1 MLKNLTIK
9 FRLIFVIGF
18 LCLTTLAIGVLG
30 IASLAA
36 TNASVKTLYEDR
48 VLALGQLQ
56 AILSLMQANQLT
68 LATAITGNPNDFG
81 AATEEVS
88 ARIAQIN
95 EQWKAYMATSLTA
108 EEKTLAARFIES
120 RKQFVEGALQPAM
133 AALKAKDSEAATRVV
148 RGKLVELFK
157 PAQDNMKALVQLQ
170 FDVSKLEYQGA
181 EARYDTAR
189 LAAMGAI
196 AAAIAVGLAIGIWLI
211 SGITRSLAQALKLAQ
226 SVAQG
231 DLTQEIR
238 IDSNDEIG
246 ELLHALRA
254 MNGKLTT
261 IVRQVRGGTD
271 TIATASAQIA
281 AGNMDL
287 SSRTEQQASS
297 LEETASSMEEL
308 ASTVK
313 QNADNARQ
321 ANQLA
326 VAASNV
332 AVQGGEV
339 ITQVVDTM
347 ASIRDSSRKI
357 VDIIA
362 VIDGIAFQTNIL
374 ALNAAVEAARAGEQ
388 GRGFAVVATEVRS
401 LAQRAGAAAKEIKGL
416 IDASVDTVDTGS
428 RLVGQAGQ
436 TMEGIVDSV
445 RRVTDMMAEI
455 MAASQEQ
462 SSGIDQINQAVGQ
475 MDQVTQQNAALVEQA
490 AAAAQSLQEQAG
502 SLAREVS
509 IFRLDAGVA
518 GQTAMPALARPATAP
533 LSVSAVAP
541 AAAAASSAGIH
552 RPKTLARPAAT
563 AGDGWE
569 EF

>member
-9 FRLIFVIGF
+9 FRMTFVIGF
-18 LCLTTLAIGVLG
+18 LCLTTAAVGGLG
-30 IASLAA
+30 IASLGA
-36 TNASVKTLYEDR
+36 TNAAVKTLYEDR
-48 VLALGQLQ
+48 VLALGRLQ
-56 AILSLMQANQLT
+56 TVLSLMQANQLT
-68 LATAITGNPNDFG
+68 LATAVTGNPESYG
-81 AATEEVS
+81 AAADEVT
-88 ARIAQIN
+88 ARISQIS

-108 EEKTLAARFIES
+108 EEKALAASFIDS
-120 RKQFVEGALQPAM
+120 RGKFVEGALQPAM
-133 AALKAKDSEAATRVV
+133 AALRAKDSETATRIV

-170 FDVSKLEYQGA
+170 FDVSKAEYQDA
-181 EARYDTAR
+181 QSRFDTAR
-189 LAAMGAI
+189 LGAI
-196 AAAIAVGLAIGIWLI
+196 AAVAVAIAVGLAMGIWLVT
-211 SGITRSLAQALKLAQ
+211 GITRSLGQALKLAQ
-226 SVAQG
+226 SVAEG

-246 ELLHALRA
+246 RLLLALRA
-254 MNGKLTT
+254 MNARLTA

-281 AGNMDL
+281 AGNLDL

-326 VAASNV
+326 VAASQV

-347 ASIRDSSRKI
+347 ASIKDSSRKI

-388 GRGFAVVATEVRS
+388 GRGFAVVASEVRS
-401 LAQRAGAAAKEIKGL
+401 LAQRAGAAAKEIKTL
-416 IDASVDTVDTGS
+416 IDGSVDTVDAGS

-462 SSGIDQINQAVGQ
+462 SAGIDQINQAVGQ

-509 IFRLDAGVA
+509 VFRLGAGAHGRVA
-518 GQTAMPALARPATAP
+518 AP
-533 LSVSAVAP
+533 
-541 AAAAASSAGIH
+541 
-552 RPKTLARPAAT
+552 ARPAAAPQEPRPAIASPARST
-563 AGDGWE
+563 AVALPRAQARPAPSADDGWE

>member
-9 FRLIFVIGF
+9 FRMIFVIGF
-18 LCLTTLAIGVLG
+18 LCLTTVAVGGLG
-30 IASLAA
+30 IASLGA
-36 TNASVKTLYEDR
+36 TNAAVKTLYEDR

-56 AILSLMQANQLT
+56 GILSMMQANQLT
-68 LATAITGNPNDFG
+68 LATAITGSPDEFS
-81 AATEEVS
+81 AAADEVS
-88 ARIAQIN
+88 GRIAQIN
-95 EQWKAYMATSLTA
+95 DLWKAYMATYLTT
-108 EEKTLAARFIES
+108 EEKVLATRFTES
-120 RKQFVEGALQPAM
+120 RKQFVEGGLLPAM
-133 AALKAKDSEAATRVV
+133 AALKAKDGEGATRMV
-148 RGKLVELFK
+148 RSKLVELFK

-170 FDVSKLEYQGA
+170 FDVSKAEYQGA
-181 EARYDTAR
+181 QARFETAR
-189 LAAMGAI
+189 LAAIAAI

-211 SGITRSLAQALKLAQ
+211 SGITKSLAQALKLAQ
-226 SVAQG
+226 SVADG

-238 IDSNDEIG
+238 IESNDEIG
-246 ELLHALRA
+246 KLLHALRA
-254 MNGKLTT
+254 MNAKLTT

-332 AVQGGEV
+332 AVEGGEV

-347 ASIRDSSRKI
+347 ASIKDSSRKI

-388 GRGFAVVATEVRS
+388 GRGFAVVASEVRN
-401 LAQRAGAAAKEIKGL
+401 LAQRAGAAAKEIKML
-416 IDASVDTVDTGS
+416 IDSSVDTVDAGS
-428 RLVGQAGQ
+428 RLVDQAGQ
-436 TMEGIVDSV
+436 TMEGIVGSV

-462 SSGIDQINQAVGQ
+462 SAGIDQINQAVGQ
-475 MDQVTQQNAALVEQA
+475 MDQVTQQNAALVEEA

-509 IFRLDAGVA
+509 IFRLDAGA
-518 GQTAMPALARPATAP
+518 HGQAVMPALAMPAPARANAAAPATAI
-533 LSVSAVAP
+533 AP
-541 AAAAASSAGIH
+541 AGTQKSKALARPVAAAS
-552 RPKTLARPAAT
+552 
-563 AGDGWE
+563 DGWE